1 LARKK
6 ANSDALAPHR
16 SEHVV
21 ITQRDRRRLK
31 CRKCG
36 ESERMGD
43 GEMPS
48 PVREQFEW
56 VVKYNEQV
64 EGFLAAHKH

>member
-1 LARKK
+1 MKK
-6 ANSDALAPHR
+6 KKRDDALAPHK

-21 ITQRDRRRLK
+21 LAQRDRRRLK
-31 CRKCG
+31 CRQCG

-43 GEMPS
+43 GEMPG
-48 PVREQFEW
+48 PVRAQFAW

-64 EGFLAAHKH
+64 EAFLAAHKH